1 MLAAPGTIVPA
12 GAPLPREEAMFKG
25 SFVALITPFRDG
37 AVDESAFQEHVAWQL
52 DQGTN
57 GLVPIGTTGE
67 CPALEHDEQE
77 RLIAL
82 CVEVAKGRAP
92 VIPGTGF
99 NSTSHTIAATRAA
112 KAAGADAALVVCPYY
127 NKPTQEGLYQHFKAV
142 HDAVDIPIVI
152 YNIPGRSAVDMS
164 NATMARLAQLPNIVG
179 VKDATND
186 LARPLRMRVEID
198 GDFSLLSGEDATAV
212 AYLAQG
218 GDGCI
223 SVTANVAPRL
233 CSEMHV
239 AWQKGDFATVRRIN
253 ERLIPLHDALFA
265 ETSPAPVKYAASLL
279 GRCTPEVRLPLCQP
293 MPATKERV
301 EGAMRGAGLIN

>member
-1 MLAAPGTIVPA
+1 
-12 GAPLPREEAMFKG
+12 MFKG
-25 SFVALITPFRDG
+25 SFVALITPFRNG
-37 AVDESAFQEHVAWQL
+37 AIDESAFQEHVAWQL
-52 DQGTN
+52 GQGTH

-67 CPALEHDEQE
+67 CPALEDDEQE

-99 NSTSHTIAATRAA
+99 NSTAHTIHATKVA
-112 KAAGADAALVVCPYY
+112 KKAGADAALVVCPYY

-164 NATMARLAQLPNIVG
+164 NATMARLAKLPNIVG

-186 LARPLRMRVEID
+186 LARPLKMRVEID
-198 GDFSLLSGEDATAV
+198 GEFSLLSGEDATAV

-223 SVTANVAPRL
+223 SVTANVAPLL

-239 AWQKGDFATVRRIN
+239 AWQKGDLATVRRIN

-279 GRCTPEVRLPLCQP
+279 GRCTAEVRLPLCQP

-301 EGAMRGAGLIN
+301 QGAMRGAGLIN

>member
-1 MLAAPGTIVPA
+1 
-12 GAPLPREEAMFKG
+12 MFKG
-25 SFVALITPFRDG
+25 SFVALITPFRNG

-52 DQGTN
+52 GQGTH

-67 CPALEHDEQE
+67 CPALEDDEQE

-99 NSTSHTIAATRAA
+99 NSTAHTIRATQIA
-112 KAAGADAALVVCPYY
+112 KKAGADAALIVCPYY
-127 NKPTQEGLYQHFKAV
+127 NKPTQEGLYLHFKAV
-142 HDAVDIPIVI
+142 HDAVDFPIVI
-152 YNIPGRSAVDMS
+152 YNIPGRTAVDMS

-186 LARPLRMRVEID
+186 LARPLKMRVEID
-198 GDFSLLSGEDATAV
+198 GEFSLLSGEDATAV

-233 CSEMHV
+233 CSAMHE

-279 GRCTPEVRLPLCQP
+279 GRCTPEVRQPLCQL

-301 EGAMRGAGLIN
+301 DGAMRGTGLIN

>member
-1 MLAAPGTIVPA
+1 M
-12 GAPLPREEAMFKG
+12 
-25 SFVALITPFRDG
+25 
-37 AVDESAFQEHVAWQL
+37 
-52 DQGTN
+52 
-57 GLVPIGTTGE
+57 
-67 CPALEHDEQE
+67 
-77 RLIAL
+77 
-82 CVEVAKGRAP
+82 
-92 VIPGTGF
+92 
-99 NSTSHTIAATRAA
+99 
-112 KAAGADAALVVCPYY
+112 
-127 NKPTQEGLYQHFKAV
+127 

-164 NATMARLAQLPNIVG
+164 NATLARLAKLPNIVG

-198 GDFSLLSGEDATAV
+198 GEFSLLSGEDATAV

-223 SVTANVAPRL
+223 SVTANVAPGL

-239 AWQKGDFATVRRIN
+239 AWQKGDFATARRIN

-279 GRCTPEVRLPLCQP
+279 GRCTAEMRLPLVQP
-293 MPATKERV
+293 MPATRERV

>member
-1 MLAAPGTIVPA
+1 MS
-12 GAPLPREEAMFKG
+12 AMFKG

-37 AVDESAFQEHVAWQL
+37 KLDETAFQEHVAWQIG
-52 DQGTN
+52 QGTH

-67 CPALEHDEQE
+67 CPALEDHEQKRAIE
-77 RLIAL
+77 L

-99 NSTSHTIAATRAA
+99 NSTRHTIHATHVA
-112 KAAGADAALVVCPYY
+112 KEAGADAALVVCPYY

-152 YNIPGRSAVDMS
+152 YNIPGRSSVDMS
-164 NATMARLAQLPNIVG
+164 NATMARLAKLPRIIG

-186 LARPLRMRVEID
+186 LTRPLKMRVEIGD
-198 GDFSLLSGEDATAV
+198 DFSLLSGEDGTAV

-233 CSEMHV
+233 CAEMHE
-239 AWQKGDFATVRRIN
+239 AWQKGDVATVRQIN
-253 ERLIPLHDALFA
+253 ERLIPLHDALFV

-279 GRCTPEVRLPLCQP
+279 GRCSAEVRLPLWHTTPETQG
-293 MPATKERV
+293 KVRD
-301 EGAMRGAGLIN
+301 AMRGAGLIN